1 MENLIVLDTCILL
14 DYLVGKNNKNLKQVD
29 RYLEEAKVAIS
40 VVTVFELLRGVEL
53 EKHIEQRKELIGF
66 CTILDLTLQISERA
80 AGIYTYLKKNG
91 SLVHIED
98 IYIAATAMHWRYSIM
113 TSNLKDF
120 SRIPGVMLE
129 E

>member
-14 DYLVGKNNKNLKQVD
+14 DFLVGKVNKDISQVKGLLID
-29 RYLEEAKVAIS
+29 AKVAVS
-40 VVTVFELLRGVEL
+40 VVTVYELLRGVES
-53 EKHIEQRKELIGF
+53 ESHIEQRMKLIGL
-66 CTILDLTLQISERA
+66 CTKLDLTPQISVRA

-91 SLVHIED
+91 SLIHTED
-98 IYIAATAMHWRYSIM
+98 IYIAATALHWRYSIM

-120 SRIPGVMLE
+120 SRIPGVLLE